1 MPLLFSLGVKHVTG
15 LDLSAISVLV
25 TERHQQMRGVEC
37 DILRQFGVGKVT
49 PSTGVDDAFEYFA
62 EHGADLIVSDWS
74 PDVNALDLVR
84 RVRHDPLSKDF
95 YAPVI
100 AVTAFCNLERVC
112 LARDAGIH
120 EFLAKP
126 FTAQHL
132 YCRIRSIVEQP
143 RVFIRFG
150 SYFGPDRRRRR
161 MAWAG
166 LERRARANRAQT
178 DRRTDKIPVQ
188 PDRRG
193 IKTIDSRTGYRDLR
207 AA

>member
-1 MPLLFSLGVKHVTG
+1 MAG
-15 LDLSAISVLV
+15 LNLSATSFLLM
-25 TERHQQMRGVEC
+25 ESHLLMRGVVS
-37 DILRQFGVGKVT
+37 DILRQFGVGKVAAVT
-49 PSTGVDDAFEYFA
+49 NVADAFKQFA
-62 EHGADLIVSDWS
+62 ENGADLIISDWS
-74 PDVNALDLVR
+74 PDANALELVR

-95 YAPVI
+95 YTPVI
-100 AVTAFCNLERVC
+100 ALTAFSDLVHVC
-112 LARDAGIH
+112 RARDAGIH

-132 YCRIRSIVEQP
+132 YCRIRSIIEQP
-143 RVFIRFG
+143 RVFVRYG

-166 LERRARANRAQT
+166 SERRAHTNRART
-178 DRRTDKIPVQ
+178 DRRTEKIPVQ

-193 IKTIDSRTGYRDLR
+193 IKTIDSRTEYRDLR

>member
-1 MPLLFSLGVKHVTG
+1 MNARFAFGGLHVTG

-25 TERHQQMRGVEC
+25 TERHQEMRGVVC
-37 DILRQFGVGKVT
+37 DILRQFKVGKVT
-49 PSTGVDDAFEYFA
+49 PTTSAADAFAHFS
-62 EHGADLIVSDWS
+62 EHGADLIISDWS
-74 PDVNALDLVR
+74 PQVDVLDLVR

-100 AVTAFCNLERVC
+100 AVTAFCDLERVC
-112 LARDAGIH
+112 LARDVGIH

-143 RVFIRFG
+143 RLFIRLD

-166 LERRARANRAQT
+166 VERRAHANRT
-178 DRRTDKIPVQ
+178 RSDRRSKKISVK

-193 IKTIDSRTGYRDLR
+193 IKTVDSRSGDREMR